1 VTRPT
6 KYSLIAA
13 MLALPALAGAQDAGV
28 PAADAGPQSGTV
40 QSGTVDGTVQ
50 SGTVQSGT
58 VTGTQQ
64 GTVAPQAQAPALP
77 SFLDTT
83 DTRIVDERPPPT
95 SAQVAALREME
106 AEVDRFTKAG
116 GAYRNT
122 VVSLVRR
129 EYLRQRRGRNR
140 WYGRQIAEEER
151 LLDEARERAIQQFER
166 FIRRYPDDPTY
177 TADAM
182 FRLGE
187 LYFERSAIQ
196 FQQEYDRLQLLAD
209 QGEDVELPEQP
220 DFNPTIELYQR
231 LLRNFPD
238 YRRRDGV
245 FYLIGYCLNEMGKI
259 DEALRAWLN
268 LVCANTYTYH
278 PDRFAEEREEEALA
292 EEDADAEADA
302 EEEAEEEHPALGL
315 DEEEED
321 PLTESGVFVNPYEG
335 CQPVMEDAEFLSET
349 WFRIGEYHFDDYG
362 KEHALDLAIAAYNQI
377 LANPEDRNYNLALYK
392 VAWAYYRA
400 SRYPEAIR
408 HFGMLVQWS
417 DDEQARTGAAGSEL
431 RPEAI
436 QYLGIAFAYDDWNE
450 NGLPDTAEGQPS
462 GIQRVQ
468 DGSLLPQDRE
478 WTADVYFALGQVY
491 FDEAKYPDAIEVW
504 RLALNKWPNHPKAPE
519 ITNQIRLA
527 LQNQNRFEDALAMQG
542 ELAQYGE
549 GSNWWNANTDHP
561 AEQREAEQLA
571 EQALIATAIQQHQFA
586 QRERRHCVESIQAGD
601 EAGAVEQCQQAQV
614 YYGNA
619 ADAYR
624 QYLERYPNS
633 PNAYELHY
641 NLADALYWS
650 ERYEEAAV
658 EYASVRDSNL
668 DDVHLSESA
677 RRVVE
682 SLKRLVEA
690 AKENGTL
697 NIREDAPAPQGT
709 PPTVRPVAMPELVQ
723 RLAQARELY
732 IARVTDE
739 QDTEGVRAAY
749 EYNNALVL
757 YWYGYWPQAKE
768 RFERIFEERCK
779 GPYANETGLVAW
791 ENLRAM
797 AIALNQRD
805 EIERLAS
812 TLGERQCTFDPE
824 GEPCPTGD
832 ELEAFCGET
841 DNSSHRCCLADRDL
855 TAIEF
860 QHAVETY
867 EEAEQAEA
875 AGNSAQATQL
885 YERSARMLVEAVN
898 RTPGHEQ
905 APIAL
910 EQAATALE
918 RTQRFDSARQL
929 YQRIIDEVGP
939 QTSDDAERQASL
951 DRIVANAY
959 FRVAYN
965 ANRGFEF
972 ETAVQNYRTLV
983 DSPRFARSS
992 DDKIEEF
999 RRDALVNTAV
1009 IMERLQR
1016 YDQAI
1021 RYYREILGSNSADA
1035 DLKRTAAYRIAE
1047 IAYNRNDNNRAIR
1060 EYRDFIQ
1067 RYRNDSDASELVV
1080 QSYWRIAQ
1088 VRKRTRARGN
1098 TYKSALADVVQAYGR
1113 SGEERGSLAAE
1124 YAANA
1129 AFILANDSIDEFENF
1144 RIREG
1149 RHQVLETYL
1158 QSLADQIDEGARR
1171 AAELADEYKPVTE
1184 YGRPTWTIAAYVQ
1197 QGRVYELLAKGVL
1210 NAPVPFLMTRE
1221 MAQQL
1226 RGVRLNQE
1234 TRDEIRFAV
1243 EDAVRQVLDQKTRPI
1258 ECLAVARYA
1267 LAARAARAGSLDTE
1281 FTRVAID
1288 RLQAYGDQRIAECI
1302 AEAQAQ
1308 DASFTAY
1315 QPGEF
1320 ARAPRGQ
1327 TMSIEADVTPPS
1339 LEAQ

>member
-1 VTRPT
+1 MTRPT
-6 KYSLIAA
+6 TKTLILAL
-13 MLALPALAGAQDAGV
+13 LALPAIASAQDAGV
-28 PAADAGPQSGTV
+28 PADSGT
-40 QSGTVDGTVQ
+40 TDGTVQ
-50 SGTVQSGT
+50 NGTVNGTVQNGT
-58 VTGTQQ
+58 VAGQAQ
-64 GTVAPQAQAPALP
+64 GTVQAANQPPPLP

-95 SAQVAALREME
+95 PAQVAALREME
-106 AEVDRFTKAG
+106 AEVERFTKSG

-209 QGEDVELPEQP
+209 QGEEVELPEQP

-259 DEALRAWLN
+259 EEALRAWLN
-268 LVCANTYTYH
+268 LVCANNYTYH
-278 PDRFAEEREEEALA
+278 PDAFAEEQAEDAEAEA
-292 EEDADAEADA
+292 DADAEADA
-302 EEEAEEEHPALGL
+302 EAEAEDEHPAIGL
-315 DEEEED
+315 DAESD
-321 PLTESGVFVNPYEG
+321 PANPEMPGGVFVNPYQG
-335 CQPVMEDAEFLSET
+335 CTPVMEDAEFLSET

-362 KEHALDLAIAAYNQI
+362 SEHALDLAIAAYDQI
-377 LANPEDRNYNLALYK
+377 LQDPEDRNYNLALYK

-417 DDEQARTGAAGSEL
+417 DDEQQRTGAAGSEL

-450 NGLPDTAEGQPS
+450 NGLPDTVEGQPS

-468 DGSLLPQDRE
+468 DASLVPQDRD
-478 WTADVYFALGQVY
+478 WTPDVYFALGQVY

-504 RLALNKWPNHPKAPE
+504 RLALSKWPNHRQAPE

-527 LQNQNRFEDALAMQG
+527 LQNQNQFEAALAMQG

-549 GSNWWNANTDHP
+549 GSAWWNANTDNP

-571 EQALIATAIQQHQFA
+571 EQALIASAIQQHQMA
-586 QRERRHCVESIQAGD
+586 QRERRHCVEYIQAGD
-601 EAGAVEQCQQAQV
+601 EAGAVEKCRLAQE

-619 ADAYR
+619 ADGYRAY
-624 QYLERYPNS
+624 LDRYPNS

-690 AKENGTL
+690 AKTNGTL

-709 PPTVRPVAMPELVQ
+709 PPTVSPVAMPELVQ

-732 IARVTDE
+732 IARVSDE
-739 QDTEGVRAAY
+739 QDSEGVRAAY
-749 EYNNALVL
+749 EYNNALLL

-805 EIERLAS
+805 EIERLA
-812 TLGERQCTFDPE
+812 TELGERQCTFDPE
-824 GEPCPTGD
+824 GEPCPSGA
-832 ELEAFCGET
+832 ELDAFCGES
-841 DNSSHRCCLADRDL
+841 DNTQHRCCLADNDL

-867 EEAEQAEA
+867 AEAEQAEA
-875 AGNSAQATQL
+875 AGNSAEATRL

-898 RTPGHEQ
+898 ETPGHQ
-905 APIAL
+905 DAPIAL
-910 EQAATALE
+910 EKAATALE

-939 QTSDDAERQASL
+939 KTSDDPERQTSL

-972 ETAVQNYRTLV
+972 EEAVSNYRTLV

-992 DDKIEEF
+992 DDKIAEF

-1016 YDQAI
+1016 YDQAN
-1021 RYYREILGSNSADA
+1021 RYYREIISSSSADA
-1035 DLKRTAAYRIAE
+1035 ELKRTAAYRIAE
-1047 IAYNRNDNNRAIR
+1047 IAYNRNDNNGAIR
-1060 EYRDFIQ
+1060 EYRSFIQ
-1067 RYRNDSDASELVV
+1067 RYRSDSEASELVV

-1088 VRKRTRARGN
+1088 VRQRLRQTRD
-1098 TYKSALADVVQAYGR
+1098 YKSALNDVVQAYAS
-1113 SGEERGSLAAE
+1113 SGEARGSLSAE

-1129 AFILANDSIDEFENF
+1129 AFILANENIDEFENF
-1144 RIREG
+1144 AIREG
-1149 RHQVLETYL
+1149 RHQYLEQYL
-1158 QSLADQIDEGARR
+1158 QSLASQIDEGARR
-1171 AAELADEYKPVTE
+1171 GGELADAYKPVTE

-1281 FTRVAID
+1281 YTRVAID
-1288 RLQAYGDQRIAECI
+1288 RLQAYGDERIAECI
-1302 AEAQAQ
+1302 AQAQAQ
-1308 DASFTAY
+1308 DASFSAY

-1327 TMSIEADVTPPS
+1327 NMSIPADVTPPP